1 MEYFMSRIT
10 TSVLDHGAIAD
21 GVSDDASAIQRAID
35 FVHAAGGGRVIIPGG
50 TRILAGSFQLK
61 SHIDFHVAEG
71 AVLLSATTI
80 EAFPKRVFS
89 YGEES
94 EKRLWIGAE
103 NATDITM
110 SGSGTIDG
118 QCRAF
123 ALGET
128 AYIFTPT
135 HKWRP
140 ALTCFENIQRI
151 TVRDLTFRDAAN
163 WTLHF
168 CGCEDVEVHDVKIF
182 NNLKF
187 PNADGIDPDHC
198 RRVRIRGCHIIS
210 ADDCI
215 VLKNTAPFAH
225 YGPCEDVEITEC
237 RLESASAAFKI
248 GSESHSDCRRI
259 RMSDCT
265 IERSN
270 RGLAIQLR
278 DRGNVED
285 VEFRNISIS
294 TQRFAPVWWGCGEA
308 IYVTSLPRNSQ
319 TDVGRI
325 TNVRFYHIN
334 CEAENGVVV
343 YGDPDD
349 RIDELVFEEVHVG
362 IVKRTE
368 WPSGMFDLR
377 PFQDGYSPKE
387 AIPVGD
393 KTPWGFLAWRPQA
406 VFSIEGVKTIKVKDL
421 TYALQVRDAAEWK
434 VVRPESPSVGIHP
447 VGVT

>member
-1 MEYFMSRIT
+1 MSGIT
-10 TSVLDHGAIAD
+10 ASVLNHGAIAD
-21 GVSDDASAIQRAID
+21 GVSDDAPAIQRAID
-35 FVHAAGGGRVIIPGG
+35 FVYEAGGGRVVIPGG
-50 TRILAGSFQLK
+50 SRVLAGSFQLK

-71 AVLLSATTI
+71 AVLLSATAK
-80 EAFPKRVFS
+80 EAFPKKVFS
-89 YGEES
+89 FGEEAD
-94 EKRLWIGAE
+94 KRLWIGAK

-128 AYIFTPT
+128 EHIFTPT
-135 HKWRP
+135 YPWRP

-168 CGCEDVEVHDVKIF
+168 CGCEDVHVHDVKIF

-198 RRVRIRGCHIIS
+198 RRVRIHGCHIVS

-215 VLKNTAPFAH
+215 VLKNTAPFKE
-225 YGPCEDVEITEC
+225 YGPCEDVEITGC

-248 GSESHSDCRRI
+248 GSESHCDFRRI

-278 DRGNVED
+278 DQGNVHD
-285 VEFRNISIS
+285 VEFRDISIS
-294 TQRFAPVWWGCGEA
+294 TQRFPPVWWGCGEG
-308 IYVTSLPRNSQ
+308 IYVTALPRNAQ
-319 TDVGRI
+319 TEVGRI
-325 TNVRFYHIN
+325 TDVRFYNIK
-334 CEAENGVVV
+334 CEGENGVVL
-343 YGDPDD
+343 YGDPAD
-349 RIDELVFEEVHVG
+349 RIEDLLFDKVNVG

-377 PFQDGYSPKE
+377 PFQGNYAPKL
-387 AIPVGD
+387 AIPVGE
-393 KTPWGFLAWRPQA
+393 KTPWGFLTSRPPA
-406 VFSIEGVKTIKVKDL
+406 VFSIDGIKTIKARDL
-421 TYALQVRDAAEWK
+421 TYKLPVHDADGWR
-434 VVRPESPSVGIHP
+434 VLYPGIHP
-447 VGVT
+447 IDLRPAEIK